1 MPAAASLKRAAPTST
16 AKGKARAAPPA
27 PAKRVKLAASA
38 SKPIKR
44 SNRRVR
50 PRTALEG
57 PADPLLV
64 PCRPGLDA
72 SGSSSRSEA
81 SADEHDDDPAD
92 ERAAMLAA
100 LAAHQASFLSEALP
114 MASTSALGGEP
125 ARAVQAAKSVWEMDD
140 ADFEEGEESEESE
153 ESEDEDEGLEE
164 AVELREEILGT
175 KQRASFLAFPAAA
188 AAAS

>member
-16 AKGKARAAPPA
+16 
-27 PAKRVKLAASA
+27 AKRVKLAASA

-72 SGSSSRSEA
+72 SGSSSSSEA
-81 SADEHDDDPAD
+81 SADEHDDDPAG

-125 ARAVQAAKSVWEMDD
+125 ARPVEAAKSVWEMDD
-140 ADFEEGEESEESE
+140 ADFEEDEESE
-153 ESEDEDEGLEE
+153 ESEDEDEELEE